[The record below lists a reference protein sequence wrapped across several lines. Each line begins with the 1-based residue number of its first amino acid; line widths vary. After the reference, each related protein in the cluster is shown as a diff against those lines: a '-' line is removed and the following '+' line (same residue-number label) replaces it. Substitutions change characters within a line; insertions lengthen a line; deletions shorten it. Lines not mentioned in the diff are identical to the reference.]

1 MSIQTVGSSHSIA
14 GLVVTARPVQWMKNL
29 LVFAAPA
36 AAGALTN
43 PADLLAS
50 AIVFVAFCSAA
61 SGTYIWNDIVDCAS
75 DRAHPVKRHR
85 PIAAGLVPMTIARV
99 AGSALMI
106 AGPALLALT
115 QIWMALAVLMGHVA
129 LTIAYSVW
137 LKHIPV
143 LDLVVVASGFVL
155 RAAAGAVAVSVAMS
169 GWFLLFIIFGA
180 LFVVTGKRFAE
191 INFLAEEAGTEDP
204 GRIRGT
210 LAVYTPGY
218 LRDVMVINC
227 GGAILTYCL
236 WAFEAR
242 QTAGTSLVL
251 YELTILPVLLA
262 LFRYLLVLDR
272 GKGAAPEDVFV
283 RDRVIQISGLVWV
296 IIFAIAVYTT

>member
-1 MSIQTVGSSHSIA
+1 MSIQTVGSSHPIA

-115 QIWMALAVLMGHVA
+115 QIWMALAVLMGYVA

-191 INFLAEEAGTEDP
+191 INFLAEVAGTEDP

-210 LAVYTPGY
+210 LAAYTPRY

>member
-1 MSIQTVGSSHSIA
+1 MSIQTVGSSHPIA

-115 QIWMALAVLMGHVA
+115 QIWMALAVLMGYVA

-191 INFLAEEAGTEDP
+191 INFLAEVAGTEDP

-210 LAVYTPGY
+210 LAAYTPRY

-272 GKGAAPEDVFV
+272 GRGAAPEDVFV